1 MTTRLA
7 IVLMQKDE
15 GELLR
20 AWVDHHLSITSP
32 ELIHIFDNGSTCQQ
46 TRIILREAQ
55 QKGVRISLE
64 FNRRSDFERK
74 GDIICK
80 SIQSIQADQ
89 SSDFIIPLDCDEFL
103 GLQSDTDTEPTFDRI
118 SINNHLSQLKEQK
131 GYFKIKRHYFNHPH
145 EPDLYHINNTP
156 RKYFFG
162 SSALKSLDVG
172 FHSPRLADESSQD
185 QCLDSDLIAFH
196 YHNKVFS
203 IRRANAINK
212 MRSRVN
218 NFLDDDLRHYV
229 GLGLHLLKDLRGI
242 DAPFTPP
249 KQYRTRAFLE
259 HIQTS
264 NISFPHNLF
273 QETCFVDRW
282 TGQRAG
288 RHLRQELSKLRRSL
302 QECTDRFEQTLPN
315 SSIKTAIRLQTA
327 AADIKQRYK
336 TNYRSL
342 QQLKQ
347 AIKDHPSSHK
357 IGENKDTIVVTIRN
371 HRSLANA
378 YLATFISGRNQTIIF
393 DCRNFWIDTD
403 TQLLSLTSSAVQAD
417 EHRVILRHEDKC
429 NAKLHKRLMLHFLM
443 LALPQSGFK
452 NKGK

>member
-15 GELLR
+15 GELLQ
-20 AWVDHHLSITSP
+20 AWIDHHLAITSP
-32 ELIHIFDNGSTCQQ
+32 GLIHIFDNGSTCQRTQ
-46 TRIILREAQ
+46 TTLKEAQ
-55 QKGVRISLE
+55 QNGIHVSLE

-74 GDIICK
+74 GEIICK
-80 SIQSIQADQ
+80 TIQSIQANK
-89 SSDFIIPLDCDEFL
+89 SSDFVIPLDCDEFL
-103 GLQSDTDTEPTFDRI
+103 GLESDSDTEPKFDRYSI
-118 SINNHLSQLKEQK
+118 SQHLSQLLGQQ
-131 GYFKIKRHYFNHPH
+131 GYFKVKRHYFNHPH

-162 SSALKSLDVG
+162 SSALKDLDVG
-172 FHSPRLADESSQD
+172 FHSPRLRDESSQEH
-185 QCLDSDLIAFH
+185 CLDSDLIAFH

-218 NFLDDDLRHYV
+218 SFLENDLRQYV

-249 KQYRTRAFLE
+249 KQYQTRAFLE

-264 NISFPHNLF
+264 DIPFPHNLF
-273 QETCFVDRW
+273 QEDRFVDRW

-288 RHLRQELSKLRRSL
+288 RRLRQELSKLRRSL
-302 QECTDRFEQTLPN
+302 KACTDRFEQPAPN
-315 SSIKTAIRLQTA
+315 SSPKSSIRLQTA

-336 TNYRSL
+336 TNYKSL

-347 AIKDHPSSHK
+347 AIKAHPSK
-357 IGENKDTIVVTIRN
+357 ETIKNNQDFIVITIRN

-378 YLATFISGRNQTIIF
+378 YLATFIAHRHQTIVF
-393 DCRNFWIDTD
+393 DCRNFWHNTD
-403 TQLLSLTSSAVQAD
+403 TQLLSLTSSAVKAD
-417 EHRVILRHEDKC
+417 ENKVILRHEDKC

-443 LALPQSGFK
+443 LASTQSGFK